1 MLLPGRRRVHRAQ
14 VVRNAALT
22 AICLLVFYPFLMLI
36 QLSVKDH
43 YQVEHR
49 PWWPELP
56 FLWDN
61 YAVAWAT
68 VSKYVFNSILV
79 SGVAGI
85 GMIAVASLAAYVFA
99 RQSFPGRELLY
110 NAVIAL
116 MMVPGILTLIP
127 LFILVKDLGLLDSYS
142 GLILPYIAGGQVFGI
157 FLLRQFFAGLPE
169 ELFEAARIDGAGELT
184 ILLRIVVPLS
194 WPILGTL
201 AIIHIL
207 YTWNDLIWP
216 LVVISD
222 QGLKTLTIGLLVFR
236 GSYIAN
242 WGPLFAGYFIATVPL
257 LLVFVFANR
266 LFIRGLT
273 SGALKM

>member
-1 MLLPGRRRVHRAQ
+1 MDVFGALRARRAQ

-22 AICLLVFYPFLMLI
+22 GICLLVFYPFMMLI

-56 FLWDN
+56 FHWDN
-61 YAVAWAT
+61 YALAWVT
-68 VSKYVFNSILV
+68 VSKYVFNSVFV

-110 NAVIAL
+110 NAIIAL

-127 LFILVKDLGLLDSYS
+127 LFILVKDIGLLDSYW
-142 GLILPYIAGGQVFGI
+142 GLILPYVAGGQVFGI

-222 QGLKTLTIGLLVFR
+222 QGLKTLTVGLLVFR

-257 LLVFVFANR
+257 LLVFIFANR

>member
-1 MLLPGRRRVHRAQ
+1 VTAPFRARLRRAQ
-14 VVRNAALT
+14 LLRNTVLAGVGV
-22 AICLLVFYPFLMLI
+22 LVLYPFLMLI

-56 FLWDN
+56 FHWEN
-61 YAVAWAT
+61 YVLAWAT
-68 VSKYVFNSILV
+68 VSKYVFNSIFV

-110 NAVIAL
+110 NAIIAL

-127 LFILVKDLGLLDSYS
+127 LFILVKDIGLLDSYW
-142 GLILPYIAGGQVFGI
+142 GLILPYVAGGQVFGI

-236 GSYIAN
+236 GSYITN
-242 WGPLFAGYFIATVPL
+242 WGPLFAGYFIATAPL